1 MFVYKMASFVSNHTP
16 SIILMELKP
25 IFYNDSNI
33 KNIIYNIKHIQIL
46 NNSL

>member
-1 MFVYKMASFVSNHTP
+1 MSVYRMASFVNNHTP

-25 IFYNDSNI
+25 MFYNDRNI
-33 KNIIYNIKHIQIL
+33 INIIYNIKHIKIL

>member
-1 MFVYKMASFVSNHTP
+1 MSVYRMASFVSNHTP

-25 IFYNDSNI
+25 IFYNDHNI
-33 KNIIYNIKHIQIL
+33 NIIYNKHITIL